1 MLQMNTDMI
10 IPTVTSHSI
19 ANDRR
24 SHHVWPPN
32 NTNRTY
38 VFILSISIFSYRICL
53 AWSFACCALN
63 FAGRH

>member
-24 SHHVWPPN
+24 SRHVWPPN
-32 NTNRTY
+32 NTNRIY
-38 VFILSISIFSYRICL
+38 AFILSISLFQ
-53 AWSFACCALN
+53 
-63 FAGRH
+63 